1 MAEEQAQEEQPT
13 QLFTDHVI
21 EEAKVFSEF
30 LLKTF
35 PELEGVAV
43 ALSWRPPLSNL
54 PSAVIRGRRG
64 PISSPGEV
72 VHMMEQ
78 VLKIIEHLQQQLQVS
93 LRLTDDLMAEKAKTL
108 KYLEE
113 QIEQADE
120 FIRDAGAISRDAD
133 TQSGQGRSTASI
145 TDTTEDF

>member
-1 MAEEQAQEEQPT
+1 MTTGVPQDDQPQ
-13 QLFTDHVI
+13 QLFTDHII
-21 EEAKVFSEF
+21 EEAKVFTDF
-30 LLKTF
+30 LLNTF

-72 VHMMEQ
+72 VHMLEQ
-78 VLKIIEHLQQQLQVS
+78 VLKIIEHLQRQLQTS
-93 LRLTDDLMAEKAKTL
+93 LQATDALMAERAKTL
-108 KYLEE
+108 KQLEA

-120 FIRDAGAISRDAD
+120 FIRDDGAVSRVEDP
-133 TQSGQGRSTASI
+133 SGIQGRSTASI
-145 TDTTEDF
+145 TETTEDF